1 VLKQR
6 IIKERTHNKHIGE
19 IAAVTPLE
27 RKWKFGS
34 YYPAGSSVEAATSP
48 ICRTLS
54 ASGGHVQQD
63 NDSETRNN
71 ETLT

>member
-27 RKWKFGS
+27 RKWKFRS

-54 ASGGHVQQD
+54 VILEAQCD
-63 NDSETRNN
+63 WEAKKTERC
-71 ETLT
+71 